1 MSHDIAMPVKAK
13 FFTKGT
19 KVVFGI
25 MVAGMLAYAYRLLF
39 GIGAATNLD
48 DQWPWGIWIA
58 IDGRSAFH
66 ADPKRNAAGPGSA
79 AVVHDEVRAP
89 MTGKVVAV
97 QVQVGET
104 VAEGALLA
112 ILEAMKMEYRLVAP
126 RAGQVEAVHCRAGEL
141 VDLGQPLVTLMEA
154 AEAARDSIAPGEPR

>member
-1 MSHDIAMPVKAK
+1 MSWIEVEIDGRVRR
-13 FFTKGT
+13 
-19 KVVFGI
+19 
-25 MVAGMLAYAYRLLF
+25 VA
-39 GIGAATNLD
+39 AARGRD
-48 DQWPWGIWIA
+48 GIWIA

-66 ADPKRNAAGPGSA
+66 ADPKRHSAGPGSA
-79 AVVHDEVRAP
+79 AVVHDDIRAP

-154 AEAARDSIAPGEPR
+154 APDPIAPGDPR